1 MILDDY
7 PILSYMIVGV
17 FDDYRYIV
25 IVCYAILL
33 YIYILC
39 YVMWYY
45 AILCYVIL
53 YNVILYYAIHQVL
66 YYTWS
71 VDVDPPR
78 FALAVGQSL
87 RASRRKCRPLVA
99 LVALGAPLKWWLSH
113 IIYIYILY
121 IYIYYTYIYIM
132 HHVPDVIVPFFLNR
146 TIFLPTLFGAKPI
159 EEIVE
164 ASSPTV
170 RTRYVA
176 AGCAHARDLFE
187 NRAPNGF

>member
-1 MILDDY
+1 ML
-7 PILSYMIVGV
+7 
-17 FDDYRYIV
+17 
-25 IVCYAILL
+25 CYTI
-33 YIYILC
+33 IYILC

-113 IIYIYILY
+113 IIYIYIYIIHIYILY
-121 IYIYYTYIYIM
+121 IYIYNASCAWCYCT
-132 HHVPDVIVPFFLNR
+132 FFFKQDNFSAHIFRSKAYWGNSWGKFSNR
-146 TIFLPTLFGAKPI
+146 SN
-159 EEIVE
+159 EICGRGLCPCQGLVWK
-164 ASSPTV
+164 
-170 RTRYVA
+170 
-176 AGCAHARDLFE
+176 
-187 NRAPNGF
+187 